1 MTYLT
6 LEELDRDGALCE
18 AFEQVSGSRADVLR
32 KAAVG
37 GAALLGA
44 LSLPAA
50 ADGATSRDV
59 DLLNFALCLEYVQA
73 GFYTDAEMMGKL
85 RGKAARAARLIGATE
100 RAHVKAYRS
109 LLGRKALARPQFNF
123 RGTTEAREP
132 FARTGIA
139 LEDLAVA
146 WYKSAALRLSSRQ
159 MVASALSI
167 HSVEARHAAWMR
179 RMFGVLPVKDAF
191 DRAETRRTAERA
203 LRSTGFITTQKPRM
217 AVKRT
222 PRFTG

>member
-1 MTYLT
+1 MTSLT
-6 LEELDRDGALCE
+6 LEELDRDGALSE
-18 AFEQVSGSRADVLR
+18 AIERVSGSRADVLR

-37 GAALLGA
+37 GVALLGA
-44 LSLPAA
+44 LSLPSEAEAA
-50 ADGATSRDV
+50 TTRDV
-59 DLLNFALCLEYVQA
+59 DLLNFALCLEYLQA
-73 GFYTDAEMMGKL
+73 AFYTDAEMMGKL

-100 RAHVKAYRS
+100 RAHVKAYRE

-146 WYKSAALRLSSRQ
+146 AYKTTAQRLSTRQ

-179 RMFGVLPVKDAF
+179 RMFGVVPVKEAF
-191 DRAETRRTAERA
+191 DRAESRRA
-203 LRSTGFITTQKPRM
+203 LQRTLDSTGFITAKRAKL
-217 AVKRT
+217 AVRRT

>member
-1 MTYLT
+1 MTDLT
-6 LEELDRDGALCE
+6 LEELDRDGAVCE
-18 AFEQVSGSRADVLR
+18 AFERASGSRADLLR
-32 KAAVG
+32 KATLG
-37 GAALLGA
+37 SAALLGA
-44 LSLPAA
+44 LALPADADA
-50 ADGATSRDV
+50 ATARDV

-73 GFYTDAEMMGKL
+73 AFYTDAEMMGKL

-100 RAHVKAYRS
+100 RAHVTAYRE
-109 LLGRKALARPQFNF
+109 LLGRRALPRPRFNF

-146 WYKSAALRLSSRQ
+146 AYKGAALRLSSRR

-179 RMFGVLPVKDAF
+179 RMFGVVPVKDAF
-191 DRAETRRTAERA
+191 DRAESRRTLQRT
-203 LRSTGFITTQKPRM
+203 LDSTGFIVTQKPKM

>member
-1 MTYLT
+1 MTHLT
-6 LEELDRDGALCE
+6 LEELDRDGAICE
-18 AFEQVSGSRADVLR
+18 TFERVSGSRADVLR
-32 KAAVG
+32 KATVG
-37 GAALLGA
+37 GVALIGA
-44 LSLPAA
+44 LSLPAEA
-50 ADGATSRDV
+50 NSATPRDV
-59 DLLNFALCLEYVQA
+59 DLLNFALCLEYLQA
-73 GFYTDAEMMGKL
+73 AFYTDAEMMGKL
-85 RGKAARAARLIGATE
+85 RGKAARASRLIGATE
-100 RAHVKAYRS
+100 RAHVKAYRQ
-109 LLGRKALARPQFNF
+109 LLGRKALARPEFNF

-146 WYKSAALRLSSRQ
+146 AYKTAALRLSSTQ

-179 RMFGVLPVKDAF
+179 RMFGVVPVKEAF
-191 DRAETRRTAERA
+191 DRAETRRA
-203 LRSTGFITTQKPRM
+203 LQRTLDSTGFITAKKPRM